1 MTTPSPLLTSP
12 PFPHLSPV
20 PLPPSTASSV
30 PAGCVVPDFD
40 PLRVRGPRLRL
51 RRALRRGRW
60 APAVLLAL
68 VAAALAVAGGGPSP
82 GTPGAVGASGAPHS
96 AAGGRARPSVAV
108 RLVSAPV
115 RIADAATVR
124 LLRPGDRVDV
134 IAAPNSGPG
143 AAGEARVVA
152 TGARVAEV
160 PRPGETHVDGGA
172 LVVLSVPRSTA
183 TALAGAGVT
192 SQLAVTVC

>member
-1 MTTPSPLLTSP
+1 MTTP
-12 PFPHLSPV
+12 FPSVDPTGSTGSSLSSVHP
-20 PLPPSTASSV
+20 SV
-30 PAGCVVPDFD
+30 PAPCAVPAFE
-40 PLRVRGPRLRL
+40 PLRVRGPRCRL

-60 APAVLLAL
+60 APAALLAL
-68 VAAALAVAGGGPSP
+68 TAAALAVAS
-82 GTPGAVGASGAPHS
+82 GTPAAPPPDAEGPPVS
-96 AAGGRARPSVAV
+96 SVAARARPSVAV
-108 RLVSAPV
+108 RPVSAPV

-134 IAAPNSGPG
+134 IAAPHPSLG
-143 AAGEARVVA
+143 AEGEARVVA

-160 PRPGETHVDGGA
+160 PRPDETRPDGGA

>member
-1 MTTPSPLLTSP
+1 M
-12 PFPHLSPV
+12 
-20 PLPPSTASSV
+20 
-30 PAGCVVPDFD
+30 
-40 PLRVRGPRLRL
+40 
-51 RRALRRGRW
+51 
-60 APAVLLAL
+60 LLAL
-68 VAAALAVAGGGPSP
+68 AAAALTV
-82 GTPGAVGASGAPHS
+82 ASGAP
-96 AAGGRARPSVAV
+96 AAPPPDAGGPPASAVAARARPSVAV

-134 IAAPNSGPG
+134 IAAPNSSLG
-143 AAGEARVVA
+143 AGGEARVVA
-152 TGARVAEV
+152 SSARVAEV
-160 PRPGETHVDGGA
+160 PHPGETRSDGGA

>member
-1 MTTPSPLLTSP
+1 MDVDPTPDQDGGTTMTTP
-12 PFPHLSPV
+12 FPSPV
-20 PLPPSTASSV
+20 PA
-30 PAGCVVPDFD
+30 ACVVPPFE
-40 PLRVRGPRLRL
+40 PLRVRGTRHRL

-60 APAVLLAL
+60 APAALLAL
-68 VAAALAVAGGGPSP
+68 VAAALAVASGGPP
-82 GTPGAVGASGAPHS
+82 AGTPAARPPGDQIAST
-96 AAGGRARPSVAV
+96 AARARPSVAV

-134 IAAPNSGPG
+134 IAAPNSPLGG
-143 AAGEARVVA
+143 EGEARVVA

-160 PRPGETHVDGGA
+160 PHPGETRSDGGA